1 MKTNKKISDDM
12 LRLIA
17 IDIGCI
23 LIPSITYI
31 VLTIT
36 GTKLPSFFEFME
48 PYIMIFIIFLI
59 YTIVYYPI
67 SKQLDGLF
75 ESIMRVVDKL
85 AEKQNEQK
93 DKQ

>member
-1 MKTNKKISDDM
+1 MKKNKEISDDM

-23 LIPSITYI
+23 LMPSIAYV

-48 PYIMIFIIFLI
+48 LPITMFIIFLI
-59 YTIVYYPI
+59 YTIAYYPI

-75 ESIMRVVDKL
+75 ESIMSGLDKL

-93 DKQ
+93 EQ